1 MTHSLAPTRGGSGKI
16 AAGNDRGSLKSPPD
30 RAAHYRDYAAQ
41 IRSLAQNEQNAALR
55 ERLVKIA
62 HEHKALAKELM
73 PKRG

>member
-1 MTHSLAPTRGGSGKI
+1 MP
-16 AAGNDRGSLKSPPD
+16 LKSPQD
-30 RAAHYRDYAAQ
+30 RAAHYRHYAAQ
-41 IRSLAQNEQNAALR
+41 IRSLAKNEQNAALR